1 MNMTEN
7 RTWEREMPIGFHEA
21 MKNIR
26 NDQAPPDLLSRS
38 LQNATALEKVVRAQ
52 DENYV
57 VELTRMEHETERPPA
72 KGRRLIQIVASLAC
86 VAAVAIFALLLTSE
100 GIAFAQIQERLSSI
114 RSAKFNYRQVVSTR
128 ETKEVLSDSDA
139 MAVSLRQD
147 KNTRIELPDG
157 RLSVTSLKGGK
168 RLEINPEEKTA
179 IVSHIHQLSDPHDFV
194 EQLRTFGKSFKAVSL
209 DKRKID
215 GDLCEG
221 FRIEQPTAT
230 LLVWVSPKTNLPMRV
245 ERIVE
250 IMEGPNAPLLSTE
263 TFEDIIFDEPLNDE
277 LFSLVPPAGY
287 AVTESGKPRAS
298 LAEVFREK
306 LMIVPKV
313 GIGPLQFGMSEE
325 DVLELLGTPDE
336 VITSVPQVPIT
347 DETIDVDGRKRPP
360 GAELVVLTQVRVFEY
375 SGLGASL
382 TFEASQGLKGITC
395 RRQIPITSEVSF
407 PGQTPEGI
415 SLGSTSDEIIAA
427 YGEPDGIRHPDGST
441 KPPRKEN
448 TTWQYEKLGYVFSL
462 DKDGKVSSIGIGDGK
477 PNRLR
482 FEWRVPM
489 RK

>member
-57 VELTRMEHETERPPA
+57 VELTRMEQETERPPA

-86 VAAVAIFALLLTSE
+86 VAAVAIFALLLTTE
-100 GIAFAQIQERLSSI
+100 GIAFAQIQERLNSI

-128 ETKEVLSDSDA
+128 ETKEVVSDSDA

-147 KNTRIELPDG
+147 KKTRIELPDG

-194 EQLRTFGKSFKAVSL
+194 EQLRTLDKSFKAVSL

-250 IMEGPNAPLLSTE
+250 IKEGPNAPLVSTE
-263 TFEDIIFDEPLNDE
+263 TFEDIVFDEPLNDE
-277 LFSLVPPAGY
+277 FFSLVPPAGY

-306 LMIVPKV
+306 LMIVPR
-313 GIGPLQFGMSEE
+313 
-325 DVLELLGTPDE
+325 LE
-336 VITSVPQVPIT
+336 
-347 DETIDVDGRKRPP
+347 
-360 GAELVVLTQVRVFEY
+360 
-375 SGLGASL
+375 
-382 TFEASQGLKGITC
+382 
-395 RRQIPITSEVSF
+395 
-407 PGQTPEGI
+407 
-415 SLGSTSDEIIAA
+415 
-427 YGEPDGIRHPDGST
+427 
-441 KPPRKEN
+441 
-448 TTWQYEKLGYVFSL
+448 
-462 DKDGKVSSIGIGDGK
+462 
-477 PNRLR
+477 
-482 FEWRVPM
+482 
-489 RK
+489 